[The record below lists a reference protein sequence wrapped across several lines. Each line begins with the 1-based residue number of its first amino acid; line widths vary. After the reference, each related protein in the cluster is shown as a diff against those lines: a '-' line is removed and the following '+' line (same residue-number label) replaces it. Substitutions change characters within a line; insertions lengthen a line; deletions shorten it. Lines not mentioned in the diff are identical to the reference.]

1 MENGYS
7 SGVLA
12 DVISD
17 IRLVSSVFKHYSK
30 SRDSF
35 QGISLT
41 TQAGRSQ
48 AFSYTLG
55 SSTQKGLRETAAQ
68 PLNMF
73 FMLSLMYLYMILYFT
88 YCTINQDCTACT
100 GDMQTQIYIPPKVV
114 HFVVGSFL
122 HFCIGACHELRTM
135 YYVLRSH
142 CATRPFKA
150 RQ

>member
-1 MENGYS
+1 MCSNTT
-7 SGVLA
+7 
-12 DVISD
+12 
-17 IRLVSSVFKHYSK
+17 SK

-88 YCTINQDCTACT
+88 YCTVTQDCTACT
-100 GDMQTQIYIPPKVV
+100 EDMQTQIYIPPKVV

-135 YYVLRSH
+135 YSVLRSH
-142 CATRPFKA
+142 TSSIMATLPFKA

>member
-1 MENGYS
+1 MLTGHLSQVSPSISPLLRYH
-7 SGVLA
+7 A

-55 SSTQKGLRETAAQ
+55 SSTQKGLRASAASR
-68 PLNMF
+68 LNMF
-73 FMLSLMYLYMILYFT
+73 FMLNLMYLYMILYFT
-88 YCTINQDCTACT
+88 YCTVNQDCTACT
-100 GDMQTQIYIPPKVV
+100 EDMQTQIYIPPKGA

-122 HFCIGACHELRTM
+122 HFCIGACYELHALYT
-135 YYVLRSH
+135 VL
-142 CATRPFKA
+142 CIP
-150 RQ
+150 